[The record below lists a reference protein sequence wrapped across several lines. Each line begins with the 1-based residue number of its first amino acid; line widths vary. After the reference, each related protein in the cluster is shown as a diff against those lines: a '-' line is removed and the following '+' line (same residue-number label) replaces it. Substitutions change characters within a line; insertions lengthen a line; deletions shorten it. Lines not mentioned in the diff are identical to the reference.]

1 MKRDM
6 SATKATHSRG
16 DEPAVGESAG
26 AGADFAD
33 VLVAARAEDPHA
45 CATLWRRFAP
55 AVAAY
60 ARAKGSQDPDDLTS
74 DVFLAVFR
82 QLSRFQGDE
91 ANFRAFLFTIAHRRL
106 MDEFRVRSRRGV
118 SVSWSEERDRRT
130 VGSAEDAAVEAAATS
145 EVRRLLA
152 GLSPDQR
159 DVLELR
165 ILGDLTV
172 EQVAA
177 VLGKRSGAVK
187 ALQRRGLAALRRN
200 LDPGRTR
207 TGPHSDGQE

>member
-1 MKRDM
+1 M
-6 SATKATHSRG
+6 SATKATDSRG
-16 DEPAVGESAG
+16 DEPAVGEPEGVG
-26 AGADFAD
+26 AGFAG
-33 VLVAARAEDPHA
+33 VLVAARAEDPDA

-60 ARAKGSQDPDDLTS
+60 ARAKGSRDPDDLTS
-74 DVFLAVFR
+74 EVFLAVFR

-91 ANFRAFLFTIAHRRL
+91 ANFRAFLFTIAHRRV
-106 MDEFRVRSRRGV
+106 MDEFRARSRRGV

-130 VGSAEDAAVEAAATS
+130 VGSAEDAAMEAATTS
-145 EVRRLLA
+145 DVRRLLA
-152 GLSPDQR
+152 ELSPDQR

-172 EQVAA
+172 EQAAA
-177 VLGKRSGAVK
+177 VLGKRVGAVK

-200 LDPGRTR
+200 LGPGRTP
-207 TGPHSDGQE
+207 TPPHSDGQE